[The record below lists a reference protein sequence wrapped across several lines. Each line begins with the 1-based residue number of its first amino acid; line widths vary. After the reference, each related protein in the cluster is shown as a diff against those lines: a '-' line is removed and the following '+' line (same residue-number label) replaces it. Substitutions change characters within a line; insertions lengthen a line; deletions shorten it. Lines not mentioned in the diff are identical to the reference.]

1 MFIVSN
7 HLQTVKFPIR
17 STHIVRINIAWIKD
31 KEELTQIITGVRG
44 HKVLLDFPS
53 GRFKPPQSELTLE
66 EVMEVAKKF
75 IYVKYLA
82 WSNVEEKSQLIELR
96 NKIDGLK
103 VTLVP
108 KIETLKGVENLA
120 SICEG
125 ITKIAMLDK
134 EDLYLNL
141 EKNNDL
147 YNMAVEQVRK
157 TASEHKIN
165 LLELVGVIFA

>member
-7 HLQTVKFPIR
+7 HLQAVKFPIR

-31 KEELTQIITGVRG
+31 KEELMQIIKGVRG

-53 GRFKPPQSELTLE
+53 GRFKPPQTKLTLE
-66 EVMEVAKKF
+66 EVVEVAKKF
-75 IYVKYLA
+75 IYIKYLA
-82 WSNVEEKSQLIELR
+82 WSNVEDKSQLVELR
-96 NKIDGLK
+96 EKIGDLK
-103 VTLVP
+103 VQLVP
-108 KIETLKGVENLA
+108 KIETAKGVENLA
-120 SICEG
+120 SICKG
-125 ITKIAMLDK
+125 ITKLAMLDK

-147 YNMAVEQVRK
+147 YNTMVEQVRK
-157 TASEHKIN
+157 IASDNKIN